1 MTKINSLS
9 IENVKRVKAVQIEPT
24 QNGLTVIGGKNDQG
38 KTSVLDA
45 ITWALGGNKFKPSKA
60 KNDNSVTPPQIKIE
74 LDNGLIVERKG
85 KNSDLKVTDP
95 SGNKAGQNLL
105 DSFVSE
111 FALDLPRFM
120 EATPKEKANILLN
133 IIGVGDQLYEME
145 KEEETLYN
153 QRTAIG
159 QIADQKKKFAQ
170 EMTIYPDV
178 PIEPVSAST
187 LIQEQQAI
195 LLRNAENQKKREQVD
210 RISRTI
216 STTEKELAHAQEQ
229 LERWVTEVERIKGDL
244 VELETDLETA
254 RRSAKDLQDE
264 STEELEKSI
273 DDIDD
278 INRKIRANLDREKAD
293 EDAADYKAKY
303 DDLTEQINKVRED
316 RMALLDGAELPLK
329 GLSVEDGALTFEGFK
344 WDGLSGSKRLKVA
357 TAIVRKLNPNCGFV
371 LIDKLEQMDTD
382 TLKEFGEWL
391 EGEGLQAIAT
401 RVSTGE
407 ECTILIEDGY
417 SKSNIAT
424 PKENKWKAG
433 QY

>member
-178 PIEPVSAST
+178 PIEPVSALT

-229 LERWVTEVERIKGDL
+229 LKRWVTEVERIQGDL

-293 EDAADYKAKY
+293 EDAADYKIGRASC
-303 DDLTEQINKVRED
+303 RE
-316 RMALLDGAELPLK
+316 
-329 GLSVEDGALTFEGFK
+329 
-344 WDGLSGSKRLKVA
+344 
-357 TAIVRKLNPNCGFV
+357 
-371 LIDKLEQMDTD
+371 
-382 TLKEFGEWL
+382 
-391 EGEGLQAIAT
+391 
-401 RVSTGE
+401 RV
-407 ECTILIEDGY
+407 
-417 SKSNIAT
+417 
-424 PKENKWKAG
+424 
-433 QY
+433 